1 MKQTAVG
8 WLQKSLSLTFEQQMQ
23 FEGLFQQSMTME
35 QEQTIDFAKWM
46 YDYKADINKVE
57 ECFEQYY
64 NETYNQIAKNIYTVI
79 VFMSDKDIDW
89 NVVRS
94 FTSFGAAES
103 YGEAL
108 GRTFDIIPNKL

>member
-1 MKQTAVG
+1 
-8 WLQKSLSLTFEQQMQ
+8 
-23 FEGLFQQSMTME
+23 MTME

-89 NVVRS
+89 NQKRCYHDWKSTTLIISVVYDCKKC
-94 FTSFGAAES
+94 GVKKED
-103 YGEAL
+103 YDNWKG
-108 GRTFDIIPNKL
+108 